1 MSILRVF
8 FFLQYFLLV
17 QSLSKILY
25 KSDFLLDA
33 NGWEIIGN
41 NPKQTNSN
49 EIKYY
54 PYTLIQS
61 NKIILNR
68 YIVGEDMLIDVSPI
82 NKQYDDKNVWYFKHI
97 LPPYINIGNAK
108 LLTFTLYSFVGD
120 FSKQNNN
127 KNPLVRLISR
137 DNLVA
142 ESKPNLIPFSKTND
156 FNVPLIEEVFC
167 IKEKA
172 KTNCNFKKVLSNLKE
187 IHILGD
193 WTQGYEVIGLDN
205 LLVYCSDS
213 NSY

>member
-1 MSILRVF
+1 MSIISVF

-41 NPKQTNSN
+41 SPKQTNFN
-49 EIKYY
+49 GIKYY
-54 PYTLIQS
+54 PYTLIK
-61 NKIILNR
+61 NKKIILNR
-68 YIVGEDMLIDVSPI
+68 YIVGEDTLIDVNPI
-82 NKQYDDKNVWYFKHI
+82 DKQYDDKSVWYFKHI
-97 LPPYINIGNAK
+97 LPPYTNLKNAT
-108 LLTFTLYSFVGD
+108 LLTFTLYIFVGD
-120 FSKQNNN
+120 FSKLN
-127 KNPLVRLISR
+127 KNQNPLVRLISR

-142 ESKPNLIPFSKTND
+142 ESKPNLIPFSNTND

-167 IKEKA
+167 IKA
-172 KTNCNFKKVLSNLKE
+172 KTNCNLKKVLSNLKE

-205 LLVYCSDS
+205 LLVY
-213 NSY
+213 

>member
-1 MSILRVF
+1 MSIIRVF

-17 QSLSKILY
+17 QSLLKILY

-41 NPKQTNSN
+41 SN
-49 EIKYY
+49 KETTPNGIKYY
-54 PYTLIQS
+54 PYTLIK
-61 NKIILNR
+61 NKKIILNR

-82 NKQYDDKNVWYFKHI
+82 NKQYDDKSVWYFKHI
-97 LPPYINIGNAK
+97 LPPYIALKDAK

-120 FSKQNNN
+120 FSKLNNN

-137 DNLVA
+137 NNLVA
-142 ESKPNLIPFSKTND
+142 ESKPNLIPFSKTNE
-156 FNVPLIEEVFC
+156 FNVPLIEE
-167 IKEKA
+167 IMTSETKE
-172 KTNCNFKKVLSNLKE
+172 NLKKVLSNLKE

-205 LLVYCSDS
+205 LLVY
-213 NSY
+213 

>member
-1 MSILRVF
+1 MSIISVF

-41 NPKQTNSN
+41 NPNN
-49 EIKYY
+49 GIKYY
-54 PYTLIQS
+54 PYTLIK
-61 NKIILNR
+61 NKKIILNR
-68 YIVGEDMLIDVSPI
+68 YIVGEDTLIDVNPI
-82 NKQYDDKNVWYFKHI
+82 NKQYDDKSVWYFKHI
-97 LPPYINIGNAK
+97 LPPYTNIGNAN

-120 FSKQNNN
+120 FLKQNNN

-167 IKEKA
+167 SKA
-172 KTNCNFKKVLSNLKE
+172 KTNCNLKKVLSNLKE

-205 LLVYCSDS
+205 LLVY
-213 NSY
+213 

>member
-1 MSILRVF
+1 MSIISVF

-41 NPKQTNSN
+41 SNKQTNSN

-68 YIVGEDMLIDVSPI
+68 YIVGEDTIIDVNPI
-82 NKQYDDKNVWYFKHI
+82 DKQYDDKSVWYFKHI
-97 LPPYINIGNAK
+97 LPPYIDLKDAK

-120 FSKQNNN
+120 FSKLN
-127 KNPLVRLISR
+127 KNQNPLVRLISR

-142 ESKPNLIPFSKTND
+142 ESKPNLIPFSKTNE

-167 IKEKA
+167 SKA
-172 KTNCNFKKVLSNLKE
+172 KTNCNLKKVLSNLKE

-205 LLVYCSDS
+205 LLVY
-213 NSY
+213 

>member
-1 MSILRVF
+1 MSIICVF

-25 KSDFLLDA
+25 KNDFLLDA

-41 NPKQTNSN
+41 NHKQKNPN
-49 EIKYY
+49 YY

-68 YIVGEDMLIDVSPI
+68 YIVGEDMLINVNPI
-82 NKQYDDKNVWYFKHI
+82 NKQYDDKSVWYFKHI

-120 FSKQNNN
+120 FSKLN
-127 KNPLVRLISR
+127 KNQNPLVRLINR

-142 ESKPNLIPFSKTND
+142 ESKPNLIPFSKTNE
-156 FNVPLIEEVFC
+156 FNVPLIEEVFTSET
-167 IKEKA
+167 KE
-172 KTNCNFKKVLSNLKE
+172 NLKKVLSNLKE
-187 IHILGD
+187 IYILGD

-205 LLVYCSDS
+205 LLVY
-213 NSY
+213 

>member
-1 MSILRVF
+1 MSIISVF
-8 FFLQYFLLV
+8 LFLQYFLLV

-41 NPKQTNSN
+41 SNKQTNSN

-68 YIVGEDMLIDVSPI
+68 YIVGEDTLIDVNPI
-82 NKQYDDKNVWYFKHI
+82 NKQYDDKSVWYFKHI
-97 LPPYINIGNAK
+97 LPPYTNIENAK
-108 LLTFTLYSFVGD
+108 LLTFTLYSFVGY
-120 FSKQNNN
+120 FSKLN
-127 KNPLVRLISR
+127 KNQNPLVRLISR

-142 ESKPNLIPFSKTND
+142 ESKPNLIPFSKTNE

-167 IKEKA
+167 IKA
-172 KTNCNFKKVLSNLKE
+172 KTNCNLKKVLSNLKE

-205 LLVYCSDS
+205 LLVY
-213 NSY
+213 